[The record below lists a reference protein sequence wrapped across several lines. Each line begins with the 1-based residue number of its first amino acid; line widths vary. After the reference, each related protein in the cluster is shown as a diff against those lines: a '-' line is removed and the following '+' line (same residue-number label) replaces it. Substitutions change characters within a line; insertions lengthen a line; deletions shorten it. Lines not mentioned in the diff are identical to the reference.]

1 MSIKPEIKNMRGTTK
16 IDQEIGNRLRQARLA
31 KRLTQDG
38 LGKLIGISFQQ
49 IQKYENGSNRIA
61 ASRLYLL
68 ADVLGIPVAYFFDNL
83 EKAPAALPQPGVKTN
98 GENSLPD
105 RVIRVARDLNE
116 MPEGPQRDALFGLI
130 KTMGGR
136 AAVRRS
142 PTLTP

>member
-1 MSIKPEIKNMRGTTK
+1 MSASRDTRSMRGTTK
-16 IDQEIGNRLRQARLA
+16 IDQEIGTRLRQARLA

-68 ADVLGIPVAYFFDNL
+68 AEVLGIPVTYFFDEL
-83 EKAPAALPQPGVKTN
+83 GRVPATALQTGTKADGAG
-98 GENSLPD
+98 GLPD

-130 KTMGGR
+130 KTMGRKGTMR
-136 AAVRRS
+136 RRQAV
-142 PTLTP
+142 TP